1 MNMKKMKLTVKFALP
16 AVFLIIGA
24 LMIVHGMRVAKL
36 LKLSAM
42 KRVLPVIVGE
52 NVDLNRFIAQQSI
65 KNYNCSV
72 SVVDTVTINDFTSKN
87 VYRIVY
93 CHKRPSDTNAFS
105 FGLNERVKDNI
116 WKVYWVDQYMDDVD
130 ETKKNSAL
138 DLIESVYGKPQMWPS
153 CLSRFKNIMKK
164 EKALFLF
171 YARNDTGM
179 HLRVK
184 TMPNKKYA
192 LTAIMYDKYLE
203 KYVKHDLL

>member
-1 MNMKKMKLTVKFALP
+1 MKKMKLTVKFALL
-16 AVFLIIGA
+16 AVFLVIGA
-24 LMIVHGMRVAKL
+24 LMIVHGMKVVKL
-36 LKLSAM
+36 SQLSAM

-65 KNYNCSV
+65 KNFNCSI
-72 SVVDTVTINDFTSKN
+72 SVVDTVEFKYFKTQN

-93 CHKRPSDTNAFS
+93 CNKRTSDTNGFS

-138 DLIESVYGKPQMWPS
+138 DLIESVYGKPQIWPS

-164 EKALFLF
+164 EKALSLF
-171 YARNDTGM
+171 YERNDTGM
-179 HLRVK
+179 HLRIK
-184 TMPNKKYA
+184 TMPNKEYDI
-192 LTAIMYDKYLE
+192 TVIMYDKHLE
-203 KYVKHDLL
+203 KYVKHDLM